1 MQELPRILEM
11 AAGQGFSV
19 TLLLIAVY
27 WFSKEM
33 NVLKKDFKDLQNER
47 RKEYAEMVK
56 AMTLNASSLQS
67 LADAIEDLK
76 DKINNGEA

>member
-1 MQELPRILEM
+1 MQELPRIIEM

-19 TLLLIAVY
+19 TLLLIAVW

-33 NVLKKDFKDLQNER
+33 GILKRDFKELQNER

-56 AMTLNASSLQS
+56 AMTLNAASLQS
-67 LADAIEDLK
+67 LANAIEDLK
-76 DKINNGEA
+76 DKIDDKA

>member
-47 RKEYAEMVK
+47 QKEYAEMVK